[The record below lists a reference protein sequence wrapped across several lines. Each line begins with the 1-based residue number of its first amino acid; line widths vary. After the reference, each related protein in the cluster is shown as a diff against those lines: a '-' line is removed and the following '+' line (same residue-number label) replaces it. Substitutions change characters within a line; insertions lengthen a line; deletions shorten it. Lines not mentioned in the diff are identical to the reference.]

1 MIRIRL
7 ARVGKKKQPT
17 YRLVVATKEAPRDG
31 RFIEILGHYNP
42 LKNPA
47 EFEFNADRTREWI
60 AKGAQPSEAAAKL
73 LAREG
78 IGEAPKRPTKPTRE
92 ERKAAEAEAAP
103 PTEAPAAPASEAPAA
118 ADEAP
123 AEAETE
129 ASAEDA
135 PAAAETE
142 SPAEEAPAAAETEAP
157 AEAEAAP
164 EEAAAE
170 SDSTEGEPTDTASA

>member
-17 YRLVVATKEAPRDG
+17 YRLVVATKQAPRDG

-129 ASAEDA
+129 ASAE
-135 PAAAETE
+135 ET
-142 SPAEEAPAAAETEAP
+142 PAEAETEAP
-157 AEAEAAP
+157 TEAEAAP

>member
-1 MIRIRL
+1 LIRIRL

-92 ERKAAEAEAAP
+92 ERKAAEAAAAPAAEAAAP
-103 PTEAPAAPASEAPAA
+103 ESGQAEDAAAPAEAAAETTESIEDEPQAEAPAA
-118 ADEAP
+118 
-123 AEAETE
+123 
-129 ASAEDA
+129 
-135 PAAAETE
+135 
-142 SPAEEAPAAAETEAP
+142 
-157 AEAEAAP
+157 
-164 EEAAAE
+164 E
-170 SDSTEGEPTDTASA
+170 SDASEGEPGEEADASS

>member
-31 RFIEILGHYNP
+31 RFIEILGHYDP
-42 LKNPA
+42 LKNPSV
-47 EFEFNADRTREWI
+47 FEFNADRTREWI

-92 ERKAAEAEAAP
+92 ERKAAEAESAPVTEAA
-103 PTEAPAAPASEAPAA
+103 APAATPADEAAEAPEETPAEA
-118 ADEAP
+118 NIEAEADAP
-123 AEAETE
+123 AEAAALT
-129 ASAEDA
+129 DA
-135 PAAAETE
+135 DA
-142 SPAEEAPAAAETEAP
+142 
-157 AEAEAAP
+157 
-164 EEAAAE
+164 
-170 SDSTEGEPTDTASA
+170 

>member
-129 ASAEDA
+129 ASAE
-135 PAAAETE
+135 ET
-142 SPAEEAPAAAETEAP
+142 PAEAETEAP

>member
-17 YRLVVATKEAPRDG
+17 YRLVVATKQAPRDG

-129 ASAEDA
+129 ASAE
-135 PAAAETE
+135 ET
-142 SPAEEAPAAAETEAP
+142 PAEAETEAP
-157 AEAEAAP
+157 TEAEAAP

-170 SDSTEGEPTDTASA
+170 SDSTDGERTDTASA

>member
-129 ASAEDA
+129 ASAE
-135 PAAAETE
+135 ET
-142 SPAEEAPAAAETEAP
+142 PAEAETEAP
-157 AEAEAAP
+157 TEAEAAP